1 MIVRTIDEIRGTDRE
16 VRGETWTSWR
26 LLLKKD
32 GMGFSFHETIIRA
45 GTETRM
51 WYKNHVESVYCVA
64 GKGEIENLE
73 DGKKYTIEPGF
84 LYALNNH
91 DRHVIRVA
99 EDLRLLCVFNP
110 PVTGREVHDK
120 DGAYALVADEEPEVL
135 TQT

>member
-1 MIVRTIDEIRGTDRE
+1 
-16 VRGETWTSWR
+16 
-26 LLLKKD
+26 
-32 GMGFSFHETIIRA
+32 MGFSFHETIIRA

-91 DRHVIRVA
+91 DRHVIRVT

-120 DGAYALVADEEPEVL
+120 DGAYALVEDEEPEVL
-135 TQT
+135 TRT